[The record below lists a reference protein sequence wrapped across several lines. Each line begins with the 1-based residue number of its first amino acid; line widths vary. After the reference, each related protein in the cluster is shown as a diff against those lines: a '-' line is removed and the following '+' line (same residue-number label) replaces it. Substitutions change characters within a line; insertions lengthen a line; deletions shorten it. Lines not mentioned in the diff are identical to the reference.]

1 MSPGAFRGFD
11 EPKRDTYESLK
22 AEYDSI
28 QNDIQT
34 ITNMNISE
42 EAKQVPLKELRDQIN
57 AIRERM
63 HDYID
68 KLKL

>member
-1 MSPGAFRGFD
+1 MHPSSFRGFD

-22 AEYDSI
+22 SEYDGI

-42 EAKQVPLKELRDQIN
+42 EAKQVPLKELREQIN
-57 AIRERM
+57 EIKERM
-63 HDYID
+63 HNCID
-68 KLKL
+68 KL

>member
-1 MSPGAFRGFD
+1 MCPDSFRGFD
-11 EPKRDTYESLK
+11 ELKRDTYESLK

-57 AIRERM
+57 GIKERM

-68 KLKL
+68 EL